1 MLLFVFFLA
10 GAALA
15 IGPWFAP
22 DLEASKQLALSGIGL
37 ALLFVVAIVAVVTKL
52 YRKASANMAF
62 VRTGGAG
69 VKVVQDGGAVVVPVL
84 HNVIPVSLET
94 MRLNVERRGTHALIT
109 KDNLRVDLSAEFYI
123 KVQANRDDILQAAR
137 SLGSRS
143 VQPDAVS
150 ELVQEKL
157 VSALR
162 TVAATKDLHEL
173 HSKRDEFASSV
184 QQIVTHDLASNGL
197 TLESVTISALDQTD
211 PTQLQERN
219 VFDAQGLRKIAE
231 ITMKAKVERNEIEQ
245 ESSKQVVQKNVHT
258 RKLVLDMERD
268 QAEFEAEQKAKVA
281 NVRAERE
288 REIAEFKIHQDEA
301 VSKRD
306 IEKMKNIE
314 TAEVERT
321 LAVEQANI
329 AKQVALVARQKERET
344 AEILKKQT
352 VEVAE
357 RAREVAVAEKEQD
370 RAAAQASMLAAEAEK
385 EKAKQQVVTV
395 TVTSEAEREAAKKL
409 IAAQN
414 EAKQKQVRDQTE
426 ADVLAYTAI
435 KQAEGEK
442 LAAQMQFEARL
453 RLAEADSQSATKRAD
468 GDRAVKMVDV
478 NVEREKVNVEQARV
492 EVERQSLANKSEF
505 EEAALKFELEKLRID
520 AEKQFRIA
528 AAEALGNMLA
538 KANMQ
543 IFGDPTTMAQMS
555 EKFMRAAALGN
566 GVDGLLRTLPAEG
579 QEILGKIGGAVV
591 SSLSPK
597 TSDGNGGAAPVP
609 TPPGN
614 VPEPQNKPKR
624 A

>member
-1 MLLFVFFLA
+1 M
-10 GAALA
+10 
-15 IGPWFAP
+15 
-22 DLEASKQLALSGIGL
+22 
-37 ALLFVVAIVAVVTKL
+37 
-52 YRKASANMAF
+52 N
-62 VRTGGAG
+62 
-69 VKVVQDGGAVVVPVL
+69 
-84 HNVIPVSLET
+84 
-94 MRLNVERRGTHALIT
+94 
-109 KDNLRVDLSAEFYI
+109 
-123 KVQANRDDILQAAR
+123 
-137 SLGSRS
+137 
-143 VQPDAVS
+143 
-150 ELVQEKL
+150 
-157 VSALR
+157 
-162 TVAATKDLHEL
+162 
-173 HSKRDEFASSV
+173 
-184 QQIVTHDLASNGL
+184 
-197 TLESVTISALDQTD
+197 
-211 PTQLQERN
+211 
-219 VFDAQGLRKIAE
+219 
-231 ITMKAKVERNEIEQ
+231 
-245 ESSKQVVQKNVHT
+245 
-258 RKLVLDMERD
+258 
-268 QAEFEAEQKAKVA
+268 
-281 NVRAERE
+281 
-288 REIAEFKIHQDEA
+288 
-301 VSKRD
+301 
-306 IEKMKNIE
+306 NIE

-395 TVTSEAEREAAKKL
+395 TVTSEAEREAAKRL

-426 ADVLAYTAI
+426 ADVMAYMQV

-442 LAAQMQFEARL
+442 QAAQMQFEARL
-453 RLAEADSQSATKRAD
+453 RLAEADSQSAAKRAD
-468 GDRAVKMVDV
+468 GERAVKMVDV

-492 EVERQSLANKSEF
+492 DVERQSLANKSEF

-543 IFGDPTTMAQMS
+543 IFGDPSTMAAMS

-566 GVDGLLRTLPAEG
+566 GVDGLLRTLPPEG

-597 TSDGNGGAAPVP
+597 VSDGNGGAAPTP

-614 VPEPQNKPKR
+614 VPEPQGKPKR
-624 A
+624 T